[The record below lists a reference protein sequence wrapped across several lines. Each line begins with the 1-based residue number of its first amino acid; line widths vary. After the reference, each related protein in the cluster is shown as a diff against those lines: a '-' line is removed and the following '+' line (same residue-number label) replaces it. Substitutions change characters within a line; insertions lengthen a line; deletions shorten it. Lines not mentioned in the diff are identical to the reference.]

1 MCFLLFQK
9 ACTVSVQESDL
20 GKYEYQFPTG
30 YYYCLFD
37 SIMDAPV
44 DFSLDRARIL
54 NGNITPYNGSNF
66 NDSGRSASVG
76 GGGGCVQDLNRGSTT
91 PSTSG
96 DFHRY
101 FHPAGVTLGPQ
112 GTSSNTR
119 FLLPQAYELFSCK
132 IW

>member
-1 MCFLLFQK
+1 MRFLLFQI

-66 NDSGRSASVG
+66 SDSGRSASV

-91 PSTSG
+91 PSTSS

-101 FHPAGVTLGPQ
+101 FHPAGVTLGHQ
-112 GTSSNTR
+112 GMSWNTC
-119 FLLPQAYELFSCK
+119 FLLPQANGFFCCK
-132 IW
+132 M

>member
-1 MCFLLFQK
+1 
-9 ACTVSVQESDL
+9 
-20 GKYEYQFPTG
+20 
-30 YYYCLFD
+30 
-37 SIMDAPV
+37 MDAPV

-119 FLLPQAYELFSCK
+119 FLLPQDTNSFHIKYGKCTETMIFILNNAICFQVTCEEHINCFNLLT
-132 IW
+132 II